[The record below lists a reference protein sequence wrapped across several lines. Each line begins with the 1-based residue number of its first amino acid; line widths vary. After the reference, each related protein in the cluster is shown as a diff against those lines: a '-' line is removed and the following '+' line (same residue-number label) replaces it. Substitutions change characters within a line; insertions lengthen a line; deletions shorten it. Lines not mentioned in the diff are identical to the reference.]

1 MILKVLP
8 STLSGDNV
16 WAPPSKS
23 IMQRALA
30 LATFAEGTTMLRR
43 PSESDDCTQAMMM
56 SAQLGA
62 TLELGDDA
70 VAVHGVARP
79 APRTDTLT
87 PGESGLGA
95 RTFGTLAAL
104 HNRPLALEREGT
116 LAARSFQGWATS
128 LRACGAKVDGQKP
141 GERLSVQGPLQP
153 GTYELD
159 ANGTSQAITGLL
171 CSLPLLEGDSKL
183 TLHNVVSTPYMEM
196 TLEMMED
203 FGLQVDAH
211 QVEDS
216 RTWVLNMPGHQR
228 AKAVDMTVDG
238 DWSGA
243 AFLLGLGLLCAPHS
257 LTIEGLA
264 SSVTQADEAIKGAL
278 LFSGCRLAGV
288 DDGIQVFAG
297 KPKAF
302 QVDLTDC
309 PDLFPPLAAMAVFAK
324 KPSTLKGLHRLGNKE
339 SNRGLAIQEEWA
351 KLGVKVELDNA
362 NDTLR
367 VHPAKPQSGR
377 IDSRG
382 DHRMAMA
389 AAILGAAGAPV
400 EIVNAECVAKSY
412 PAFFDDLES
421 LGVSIQVVAK

>member
-1 MILKVLP
+1 M
-8 STLSGDNV
+8 
-16 WAPPSKS
+16 
-23 IMQRALA
+23 
-30 LATFAEGTTMLRR
+30 
-43 PSESDDCTQAMMM
+43 
-56 SAQLGA
+56 
-62 TLELGDDA
+62 
-70 VAVHGVARP
+70 
-79 APRTDTLT
+79 
-87 PGESGLGA
+87 
-95 RTFGTLAAL
+95 
-104 HNRPLALEREGT
+104 
-116 LAARSFQGWATS
+116 
-128 LRACGAKVDGQKP
+128 
-141 GERLSVQGPLQP
+141 
-153 GTYELD
+153 
-159 ANGTSQAITGLL
+159 
-171 CSLPLLEGDSKL
+171 LEGDSKL

-216 RTWVLNMPGHQR
+216 RTWVLDIPGHQR

-351 KLGVKVELDNA
+351 KLGVKVELDES

-377 IDSRG
+377 IDPRG

-389 AAILGAAGAPV
+389 AAMLGAAGAPV

-412 PAFFDDLES
+412 PAFFDDLEA
-421 LGVSIQVVAK
+421 LGVAIQVVAK

>member
-62 TLELGDDA
+62 TLELDDDA
-70 VAVHGVARP
+70 VAVNGVARP

-104 HNRPLALEREGT
+104 HDHPIQLGREGT
-116 LAARSFQGWATS
+116 LAARSFDSWADA
-128 LRACGAKVDGQKP
+128 LRTCGAEVDGQGS
-141 GERLSVQGPLQP
+141 GESLSVKGPMLP
-153 GTYELD
+153 GVYELD
-159 ANGTSQAITGLL
+159 AKGTSQVITGLL
-171 CSLPLLEGDSKL
+171 CSLPLLEGNSQL
-183 TLHNVVSTPYMEM
+183 TVHNVVSTPYMEM

-203 FGLQVDAH
+203 FGLQVEARH
-211 QVEDS
+211 LEDS
-216 RTWVLNMPGHQR
+216 RTWILNIPGNQR
-228 AKAVDMTVDG
+228 AQGVDMTVDG

-257 LTIEGLA
+257 LTVEGLA

-288 DDGIQVFAG
+288 DDGIQIFAG

-324 KPSTLKGLHRLGNKE
+324 KPSAFKGLHRLDNKE
-339 SNRGLAIQEEWA
+339 SNRGLAIQEEWG
-351 KLGVKVELDNA
+351 KLGIQVDLDEP

-367 VHPAKPQSGR
+367 VHPGKLQAGR
-377 IDSRG
+377 IDPRG

-389 AAILGAAGAPV
+389 ASILGAAGAAV
-400 EIVNAECVAKSY
+400 EILDAECVAKSY
-412 PAFFDDLES
+412 PAFFDDLEA
-421 LGVSIQVVAK
+421 LGVAIQVVAK

>member
-30 LATFAEGTTMLRR
+30 LATFAEGVTMLER

-79 APRTDTLT
+79 SPRTDTLT

-104 HNRPLALEREGT
+104 HDHPLQVAREGT
-116 LAARSFQGWATS
+116 LTARSFEGWATA
-128 LRACGAKVDGQKP
+128 LRTCGAVVEGQGP
-141 GERLSVQGPLQP
+141 GDTLSVQGPLQP
-153 GTYELD
+153 GDYELD
-159 ANGTSQAITGLL
+159 ANGSSQVITGLL
-171 CSLPLLEGDSKL
+171 CSLPLLKGDSQL
-183 TLHNVVSTPYMEM
+183 TVHNVTSTPYMEM

-203 FGLQVDAH
+203 FGLRVDARPL
-211 QVEDS
+211 EDT
-216 RTWVLNMPGHQR
+216 RTWIVNIPGNQR
-228 AKAVDMTVDG
+228 AQAVNMTVDG

-243 AFLLGLGLLCAPHS
+243 AFLLGLGLLCAPQS

-302 QVDLTDC
+302 EVDLTDC

-351 KLGVKVELDNA
+351 KLGIQVDLDEA
-362 NDTLR
+362 KDTLR
-367 VHPAKPQSGR
+367 VHPGCPQAGR
-377 IDSRG
+377 IDPRG

-389 AAILGAAGAPV
+389 AALLGAAGAPV
-400 EIVNAECVAKSY
+400 EILNAECVAKSY

-421 LGVSIQVVAK
+421 LGVAIQVVAK

>member
-30 LATFAEGTTMLRR
+30 LATFAEGVTMLER

-70 VAVHGVARP
+70 VAVHGVAHP
-79 APRTDTLT
+79 SPRTDTLT

-104 HNRPLALEREGT
+104 HDNPLQVAREGT
-116 LAARSFQGWATS
+116 LTARSFEGWATT
-128 LRACGAKVDGQKP
+128 LRTCGAVVEGQGP
-141 GERLSVQGPLQP
+141 GDTLSVQGPLQP
-153 GTYELD
+153 GDYELD
-159 ANGTSQAITGLL
+159 ANGTSQVITGLL
-171 CSLPLLEGDSKL
+171 CSLPLLKGDSQL
-183 TLHNVVSTPYMEM
+183 TVHNVTSTPYMEM

-203 FGLQVDAH
+203 FGLQVDARPL
-211 QVEDS
+211 EDT
-216 RTWVLNMPGHQR
+216 RTWIVNIPGNQR
-228 AKAVDMTVDG
+228 AQAVNMTIDG

-257 LTIEGLA
+257 FTIEGLA

-302 QVDLTDC
+302 EVDLTDC

-351 KLGVKVELDNA
+351 KLGIQVDLDEA
-362 NDTLR
+362 KDTLR
-367 VHPAKPQSGR
+367 VHPGRPQASR
-377 IDSRG
+377 IDPRG

-389 AAILGAAGAPV
+389 AALLGAAGAPV
-400 EIVNAECVAKSY
+400 EILNAECVAKSY

-421 LGVSIQVVAK
+421 LGVAIQVVAK

>member
-1 MILKVLP
+1 
-8 STLSGDNV
+8 
-16 WAPPSKS
+16 
-23 IMQRALA
+23 
-30 LATFAEGTTMLRR
+30 
-43 PSESDDCTQAMMM
+43 
-56 SAQLGA
+56 
-62 TLELGDDA
+62 LGDDA
-70 VAVHGVARP
+70 VAIHGVAHP

-104 HNRPLALEREGT
+104 HNQPLALERQGT
-116 LAARSFQGWATS
+116 LAARSFQGWATA
-128 LRACGAKVDGQKP
+128 LRACGAKVDGQEP
-141 GERLSVQGPLQP
+141 GQSLSVQGPLRP
-153 GTYELD
+153 GAYELD
-159 ANGTSQAITGLL
+159 ANGTSQVITGLL

-211 QVEDS
+211 HVEDS
-216 RTWVLNMPGHQR
+216 RTWVLDIPGHQR

-297 KPKAF
+297 KPKSF

-351 KLGVKVELDNA
+351 KLGVKVELDEA

-367 VHPAKPQSGR
+367 VHPTKPQSGR
-377 IDSRG
+377 IDPRG